1 MEDMTMDKYLEE
13 AGTQSGRP
21 KDWLWERSGG

>member
-21 KDWLWERSGG
+21 GERPGGGGW